1 MNDAP
6 PLSRH
11 STNSTTERREQLV
24 TMSSAAATPTRPTG
38 GLSLTENT
46 ENYILV
52 DIGANLTSKK
62 YSRDLDSV
70 VQRAK
75 NAGTSSALLAL
86 SGTALG
92 HRKHSATEQD
102 LCSPYYPPDPQT
114 KLFTRNTI
122 SQSEIT
128 CT

>member
-1 MNDAP
+1 
-6 PLSRH
+6 
-11 STNSTTERREQLV
+11 
-24 TMSSAAATPTRPTG
+24 MSSSSGAGAATPSG

-75 NAGTSSALLAL
+75 NAGTSDSLPARPSTSPRPRARRTRA
-86 SGTALG
+86 GC
-92 HRKHSATEQD
+92 ATD
-102 LCSPYYPPDPQT
+102 W
-114 KLFTRNTI
+114 
-122 SQSEIT
+122 
-128 CT
+128 